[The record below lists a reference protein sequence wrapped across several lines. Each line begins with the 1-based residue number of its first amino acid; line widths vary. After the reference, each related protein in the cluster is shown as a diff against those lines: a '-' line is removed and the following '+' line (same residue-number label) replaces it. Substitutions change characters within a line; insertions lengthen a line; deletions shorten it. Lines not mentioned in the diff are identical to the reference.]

1 MSDFDVF
8 ANLKKNKQE
17 EIKKDD
23 DKLMKELIKEDKQ
36 EKKTDDPK
44 ERIKLI
50 YQIQHFSKNKRFGEY
65 LKNECKHNF
74 DENYLRKLSIDEL
87 KLELEKQ
94 SIALSNKNNN
104 SLIDS
109 SLEKFIEFI
118 ENIVH
123 NKTKY
128 KIKGTTQKL
137 FADDHFLDV
146 LEIIKL
152 KYNIPFLK
160 MDPMLEISLII
171 LQTAF
176 IQHQA
181 NSFMTGFKPS
191 VDLDEEI

>member
-8 ANLKKNKQE
+8 SNLKKNKQE
-17 EIKKDD
+17 EIKKED
-23 DKLMKELIKEDKQ
+23 DKLIKELIKEDKI
-36 EKKTDDPK
+36 EKKVDDPK
-44 ERIKLI
+44 EKIKLI
-50 YQIQHFSKNKRFGEY
+50 YQIQHFGNNKRFGEY
-65 LKNECKHNF
+65 LKNECHHNF
-74 DENYLRKLSIDEL
+74 DEAYLRKLTIEEL
-87 KLELEKQ
+87 KLELDKQ

-104 SLIDS
+104 SLIDN
-109 SLEKFIEFI
+109 SLEKFIEFV

-123 NKTKY
+123 NKTRY
-128 KIKGTTQKL
+128 KIKGTTEKL
-137 FADDHFLDV
+137 FADDHFLDL
-146 LEIIKL
+146 LEILKL

-171 LQTAF
+171 LQAAF

>member
-17 EIKKDD
+17 EIKKED
-23 DKLMKELIKEDKQ
+23 DKLIKELIKEEKQ

-50 YQIQHFSKNKRFGEY
+50 YSIKHFENNKRFGNY

-74 DENYLRKLSIDEL
+74 DENYLRKLSIEEL

-94 SIALSNKNNN
+94 TVAISNKNNS

-109 SLEKFIEFI
+109 SLEKFIEFV

-137 FADDHFLDV
+137 FADDHFLDL

-152 KYNIPFLK
+152 KYNIPFMKL
-160 MDPMLEISLII
+160 DPALEISLII

-176 IQHQA
+176 ITHQA

-191 VDLDEEI
+191 VDLDQEI